1 MSRRPNY
8 GVTAYRSG
16 KWWALEVPRV
26 RGALSQCRR
35 LDQAEALIREA
46 IAAVL
51 DVRDDSFD
59 ISLDVQLP
67 GDVRKLVDGVADA
80 RAQQEVADQAARRAM
95 QATARQLVEGHDFS
109 TRDAGK
115 LLGVSHQRISQVMQ
129 EDDLADV

>member
-1 MSRRPNY
+1 M
-8 GVTAYRSG
+8 
-16 KWWALEVPRV
+16 
-26 RGALSQCRR
+26 
-35 LDQAEALIREA
+35 IREA

-51 DVRDDSFD
+51 DVPEDGFD

-95 QATARQLVEGHDFS
+95 QATARQLVEAHDFS

-115 LLGVSHQRISQVMQ
+115 LLGVFHQRISQVMQ
-129 EDDLADV
+129 EDDLPGA